1 MRIHS
6 ITIKNFRGVV
16 ERTISFTADGVT
28 VIVGPNEIGKSSIP
42 EGFEAL
48 LSTAHDSK
56 SKEIIR
62 LKPVDRD
69 VGPEVEAD
77 LSLGDYRFVYRKRWI
92 KNAETLLTITEPT
105 HRQLTGRDAHDKVRE
120 LLDQNLDRPLF
131 DALRFVQGT
140 AVSQHG
146 VVGSSSLMKALD
158 LASSAES
165 AEPDAGNSLIEAIEA
180 EFERYYTSRGAPRSD
195 WSTLTKNLQE
205 ARGALQRAEAR
216 LVDVE
221 QLGDEFTAVSERIAN
236 SEIRLIDAQVER
248 DSFSAAL
255 QAISDIERRLEDAR
269 RTVELSNERYQK
281 SSRDAEHRKSLIAS
295 HDDEE
300 RRTAI
305 LREKATIDSTEVG
318 LLADEVSG
326 LRERVETFSSL
337 YDDAKAAVEVAK
349 REVERRDANVAVE
362 LLGNRVRDFDE
373 AAKLRISATQIIEEN
388 SLITPKARKALDD
401 AVSRV
406 ISAVAV
412 RKASQPSVRVEALAS
427 LTLQVDD
434 QSMTLA
440 ESESQ
445 EWGVDGSLRIL
456 LDNTALIE
464 VSAPTDLDASEE
476 LIAAQTHLRATFEKL
491 GLDSEDPKRDF
502 EERFERVTTATY
514 DLKAAERQQRSA
526 LNDLTPE
533 KLKAKLA
540 NALALVASSSSSDES
555 LDVESA
561 EQALQGA
568 EVQLAMCEKNLSAA
582 QKQLSAAEG
591 RVNDARTQA
600 ARSEGE
606 LGQAEQGLS
615 RVSEALRSARELVSD
630 DQVAEQLELSLED
643 LRDQEIALSGLLDE
657 RNSLDPETVTAA
669 VLNIDARL
677 TRIGEEFESDR
688 SRREQITG
696 ELRAIGAL
704 DLQAELNRCKD
715 EEATLSR
722 QHADLERRARAAK
735 LLFEVFSRHREE
747 ARVNRARPFSDE
759 VNRLGRFVFG
769 ATASFEVD
777 PANFTV
783 VARTAEGTTVPFEQL
798 STGTKEQV
806 SVIAALACAILVN
819 PVGLDGDAGA
829 PVILDDVLGFTDPDR
844 LKRLGP
850 VFAEAS
856 KAAQI
861 ILLTASPERYE
872 SIGEATFVR
881 L

>member
-6 ITIKNFRGVV
+6 ITIKNFRGVLD
-16 ERTISFTADGVT
+16 RTTLFTTHGVT

-56 SKEIIR
+56 AKEINR

-77 LSLGDYRFVYRKRWI
+77 ISLGDYRFVYRKRWL
-92 KNAETLLTITEPT
+92 KNAETVLTITEPT

-165 AEPDAGNSLIEAIEA
+165 AEPDAGNSLLQAIET
-180 EFERYYTSRGAPRSD
+180 EFDRYFTTRGAPRSD
-195 WSTLTKNLQE
+195 WSALTTNLQE
-205 ARGALQRAEAR
+205 ARAALKSAEAK
-216 LVDVE
+216 LAVVG
-221 QLGDEFTAVSERIAN
+221 QLGDEFTDVSQRIAN
-236 SEIRLIDAQVER
+236 AEVRLLEARGERESFLPAQ
-248 DSFSAAL
+248 
-255 QAISDIERRLEDAR
+255 QAISDIERRLQDAQR
-269 RTVELSNERYQK
+269 AVELSNEKHQK
-281 SSRDAEHRKSLIAS
+281 SARDAETRKHLITTLDA
-295 HDDEE
+295 ETQ
-300 RRTAI
+300 RTVT
-305 LREKATIDSTEVG
+305 LREQATTDASDVDALG
-318 LLADEVSG
+318 DEASG
-326 LRERVETFSSL
+326 LREDVETLKSQ
-337 YDDAKAAVEVAK
+337 YDDAKAAVEVAR
-349 REVERRDANVAVE
+349 REVGRRGANVAVG
-362 LLGNRVRDFDE
+362 LLGNRVREFDE
-373 AAKLRISATQIIEEN
+373 AAERRISATRTIEEN
-388 SLITPKARKALDD
+388 SFITPKARKTLDEAL
-401 AVSRV
+401 SRV
-406 ISAVAV
+406 RSAEAV
-412 RKASQPSVRVEALAS
+412 RKASQPSLRIEALRP
-427 LTLQVDD
+427 LTYQVDGEAF
-434 QSMTLA
+434 SLE
-440 ESESQ
+440 ESESGK
-445 EWGVDGSLRIL
+445 WSVDGSIRIL
-456 LDNTALIE
+456 LEDTALIE
-464 VSAPTDLDASEE
+464 VSAPTDLDASDE
-476 LIAAQTHLRATFEKL
+476 LTAAQIHLRTTVEKL
-491 GLDSEDPKRDF
+491 GLDSEDPKGEF
-502 EERFERVTTATY
+502 EERFERVTTANY
-514 DLKAAERQQRSA
+514 DLKTADRQQSAA

-540 NALALVASSSSSDES
+540 NALALVASSPSSDES

-561 EQALQGA
+561 EEALKSVEA
-568 EVQLAMCEKNLSAA
+568 QLVICERRHSDS
-582 QKQLSAAEG
+582 QRQLSAVEG
-591 RVNDARTQA
+591 RLNDARTRA

-606 LGQAEQGLS
+606 HRQAEQGLG
-615 RVSEALRSARELVSD
+615 RASEALQVARELVSD
-630 DQVAEQLELSLED
+630 DQVKEQLELSLVGLRTEKSVLTD
-643 LRDQEIALSGLLDE
+643 LVNE
-657 RNSLDPETVTAA
+657 RNNLDPETVTVAIR
-669 VLNIDARL
+669 NIDARL
-677 TRIGEEFESDR
+677 TRIGEEFERDR
-688 SRREQITG
+688 SRREQLTG
-696 ELRAIGAL
+696 ELRASGSL
-704 DLQAELNRCKD
+704 DLQADVNKWKD

-747 ARVNRARPFSDE
+747 ARMNRARPFSDE
-759 VNRLGRFVFG
+759 VNRLGKFVFG
-769 ATASFEVD
+769 ATTSFEVD

-783 VARTAEGTTVPFEQL
+783 VARTSEGTTVPFEQL

-819 PVGLDGDAGA
+819 PAGVDGDAGA

-861 ILLTASPERYE
+861 ILLTASPDRYE
-872 SIGEATFVR
+872 SIGEASFVR